1 MRIVI
6 VGLGSTGMELART
19 LIDKR
24 DNEIV
29 LIDINEDTTETVSEE
44 FDAVTVTG
52 DASNPEIL
60 RQAKLEEADA
70 LIAVTDSDAINLVIA
85 MIARQWDVK
94 KIAIK
99 LTRAS
104 LRPAGREIIEDI
116 IVVMP
121 HASAANA
128 IVQSIYGKERSNIAE
143 AIGGALYQ
151 ETVEVEEDGG
161 RKIEELD
168 LPEDCL
174 VIALRREG
182 DVMLARAE
190 TRIEKG
196 DTLIILAENE
206 DSIEKIKI

>member
-29 LIDINEDTTETVSEE
+29 LIDIDEEITETVSEE

-104 LRPAGREIIEDI
+104 LMPAGREIIEDI

>member
-29 LIDINEDTTETVSEE
+29 LIDIDEDTTETVSEE

-60 RQAKLEEADA
+60 RQARLEEADA